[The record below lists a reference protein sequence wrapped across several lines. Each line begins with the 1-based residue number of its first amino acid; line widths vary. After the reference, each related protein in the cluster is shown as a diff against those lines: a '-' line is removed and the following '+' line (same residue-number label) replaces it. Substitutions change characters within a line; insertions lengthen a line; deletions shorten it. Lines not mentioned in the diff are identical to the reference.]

1 MLGLFTSLL
10 VKVAF
15 LRALLAL
22 VASVLVVVPLGLGLL
37 KLFALPLLAVLGIL
51 ALPLLFVVALLGF
64 PLFLVFA
71 IAGVA
76 LGMLAAVVT
85 FGVVALKLFLFVV
98 LPVWLLYRGVRWMVR
113 GPRQRDQG
121 PAHST
126 P

>member
-1 MLGLFTSLL
+1 MVGLLTSLL

-15 LRALLAL
+15 LRALLTL

-37 KLFALPLLAVLGIL
+37 KLLALPLLAVLGIL
-51 ALPLLFVVALLGF
+51 ALPLLFVVALVGF
-64 PLFLVFA
+64 PMFIVFA

-76 LGMLAAVVT
+76 LAMLAAVAT

-113 GPRQRDQG
+113 GARHREQG
-121 PAHST
+121 TTAA
-126 P
+126 